1 MGAGVSTP
9 PVGVKSNNPMQY
21 ESNDDKKAT
30 ESDDDKKARLNV
42 NELFK
47 TKTSVYISPDDFQY
61 FINENKLKKIDLHA
75 AKTFIEWFKT
85 PIYIVN
91 IAAQSGDNV
100 SIATKDKMT
109 SIEYNNH
116 TFEFFTPFTTGGR
129 RIRRKTNK
137 NKKTIKKTTS
147 NRKTYRK

>member
-1 MGAGVSTP
+1 MGAGVSNPGRSAT
-9 PVGVKSNNPMQY
+9 NNPMQDL
-21 ESNDDKKAT
+21 SDDDKKAT

-42 NELFK
+42 NELFQ

-75 AKTFIEWFKT
+75 AKTFIEWFNT
-85 PIYIVN
+85 PIYIYN
-91 IAAQSGDNV
+91 IAALSGDNV

-109 SIEYNNH
+109 SIEYDKH
-116 TFEFFTPFTTGGR
+116 TFVFYTTITTGGR

-137 NKKTIKKTTS
+137 NKKTIKKTKS
-147 NRKTYRK
+147 KRKTYRK